1 MVKISMYCKKLDI
14 NQLRTKLKDNEEAL
28 LNYRFQ
34 KVLQQL
40 EDPFQIRFTKK
51 KIAQIKTILREYELG
66 IRKVSK

>member
-1 MVKISMYCKKLDI
+1 MAKDDLKKLGKK
-14 NQLRTKLKDNEEAL
+14 QLESKLKDNQEAL

-51 KIAQIKTILREYELG
+51 KIAQIKTILREHELG

>member
-1 MVKISMYCKKLDI
+1 MSKKEFEKL
-14 NQLRTKLKDNEEAL
+14 NKSQLESKLKDYKESL

-40 EDPFQIRFTKK
+40 EDPFKIKFTRK
-51 KIAQIKTILREYELG
+51 KIAQIKTILREQELG

>member
-1 MVKISMYCKKLDI
+1 MPKKEFEKL
-14 NQLRTKLKDNEEAL
+14 NKSQLKSKLEDYKEAL
-28 LNYRFQ
+28 VNYRFQ

-51 KIAQIKTILREYELG
+51 KIAQIKTILREHELG

>member
-1 MVKISMYCKKLDI
+1 MSKKEFKKL
-14 NQLRTKLKDNEEAL
+14 NKSQLESKLKDYKEAL

-40 EDPFQIRFTKK
+40 EDPFKIRFTRR
-51 KIAQIKTILREYELG
+51 KIAQIKTILKEQELG

>member
-1 MVKISMYCKKLDI
+1 MPKKEFEKL
-14 NQLRTKLKDNEEAL
+14 NKSQLESKLEDYKEAL
-28 LNYRFQ
+28 VNYRFQ

-66 IRKVSK
+66 IRKISK

>member
-1 MVKISMYCKKLDI
+1 MPKKEFEKL
-14 NQLRTKLKDNEEAL
+14 NKSQLESKLEDYKEAL
-28 LNYRFQ
+28 VNYRFQ

-66 IRKVSK
+66 IIKVSK

>member
-1 MVKISMYCKKLDI
+1 MSIKEFEKLDKT
-14 NQLRTKLKDNEEAL
+14 QLESKLKDYKEAL

-40 EDPFQIRFTKK
+40 EDPFQIRFTRK
-51 KIAQIKTILREYELG
+51 KIAQIKTILKEYKLG

>member
-1 MVKISMYCKKLDI
+1 MSKKEFEKL
-14 NQLRTKLKDNEEAL
+14 NKSQLESKLEDYKEAL
-28 LNYRFQ
+28 VNYRFQ

>member
-1 MVKISMYCKKLDI
+1 MSIKEFEKLDKT
-14 NQLRTKLKDNEEAL
+14 QLESKLKDYKEAL

-40 EDPFQIRFTKK
+40 EDPFQIRFTRK
-51 KIAQIKTILREYELG
+51 KIAQIKTILKEYELG

>member
-1 MVKISMYCKKLDI
+1 MPKKEFEKL
-14 NQLRTKLKDNEEAL
+14 NKSQLESKLEDYKEAL
-28 LNYRFQ
+28 VNYRFQ